1 MVIKKIGILG
11 AGAMGGG
18 IAQLAAQKGFEVILG
33 DVDIKYVDGAIARM
47 EKLMARSVEKGKIT
61 AEEKDAALA
70 RITKTAKL
78 EDFAA
83 GDFFIEAVVED
94 FNVKTSALAKMDKIL
109 KPEVVMSSNTSSMSI
124 TGLGA
129 ATNRPDKFIGTHFF
143 NPAPVMRLCEIIRGA
158 LTSDDTYTISAGL
171 ATALGKT
178 PVEVKKDTPGF
189 IVNRCMIPQFI
200 EAIRLVDEGI
210 ATPQDIDTAVKLGLN
225 YPMGPFELMDRTGI
239 DIALLTMDYLYT
251 ETGRELWKAP
261 HAIKSMIRAGRLG
274 DKTGAGWYAKEKTA

>member
-1 MVIKKIGILG
+1 MNIKTIGILG

-18 IAQLAAQKGFEVILG
+18 IAQLAAQRGFKVILG
-33 DVDIKYVDGAIARM
+33 DVDVKFVDRAIAKM

-70 RITKTAKL
+70 RITKTDKT
-78 EDFAA
+78 EDFASV
-83 GDFFIEAVVED
+83 DFFIEVVVED
-94 FNVKTSALAKMDKIL
+94 FAVKTAALKKIDEIL
-109 KPEVVMSSNTSSMSI
+109 RPEVVMSSNTSSMSI

-129 ATNRPDKFIGTHFF
+129 ATKRPERFIGTHFF

-158 LTSDDTYTISAGL
+158 ATSDETYAVAAEL
-171 ATALGKT
+171 AAALGKT

-189 IVNRCMIPQFI
+189 IVNRCMIPQFA
-200 EAIRLVDEGI
+200 EAIRLVDEGV
-210 ATPQDIDTAVKLGLN
+210 ATPEDVDTAVKLGLN

-239 DIALLTMDYLYT
+239 DIALMTMDYLYT

-261 HAIKSMIRAGRLG
+261 HALKSMIRAGKLG
-274 DKTGAGWYAKEKTA
+274 DKTGAGWYAKEKKA

>member
-1 MVIKKIGILG
+1 MNIKTIGILG

-18 IAQLAAQKGFEVILG
+18 IAQLAAQRGFKVILG
-33 DVDIKYVDGAIARM
+33 DVDVKFVDRAIAKM

-70 RITKTAKL
+70 RITKTDKT
-78 EDFAA
+78 EDFAPV
-83 GDFFIEAVVED
+83 DFFIEVVVED
-94 FNVKTSALAKMDKIL
+94 FAVKTAALKKIDEIL
-109 KPEVVMSSNTSSMSI
+109 RPEVVMSSNTSSMSI

-129 ATNRPDKFIGTHFF
+129 ATKRPERFIGTHFF

-158 LTSDDTYTISAGL
+158 ATSDETYATAAEL
-171 ATALGKT
+171 AAALGKT

-189 IVNRCMIPQFI
+189 IVNRCMIPQFA
-200 EAIRLVDEGI
+200 EAIRLVDEGV
-210 ATPQDIDTAVKLGLN
+210 ATPEDVDTAVKLGLN

-239 DIALLTMDYLYT
+239 DIALMTMDYLYT

-261 HAIKSMIRAGRLG
+261 HALKSMIRAGKLG
-274 DKTGAGWYAKEKTA
+274 DKTGAGWYAKEKKA